1 MCIKTLSKQ
10 QNPSF
15 RLMSFTTLWTKIHLA
30 YQKLNLSIALDDAME
45 VIIADFKQ
53 TIFKYKSGQIHTTF
67 EGYFYTVVY
76 SRLWH
81 LQKQENS
88 QLWYDQLVSNDPR
101 PSSKLKIMIN
111 YQTRDFHSPIP
122 RMFEK

>member
-1 MCIKTLSKQ
+1 MQ
-10 QNPSF
+10 PNPSF
-15 RLMSFTTLWTKIHLA
+15 RLMSFYKLWTKIHLA
-30 YQKLNLSIALDDAME
+30 YKKMNLSIALDDVME

-81 LQKQENS
+81 LNKTEHIP
-88 QLWYDQLVSNDPR
+88 LWYDQLLSNEPR
-101 PSSKLKIMIN
+101 P
-111 YQTRDFHSPIP
+111 IP
-122 RMFEK
+122 S